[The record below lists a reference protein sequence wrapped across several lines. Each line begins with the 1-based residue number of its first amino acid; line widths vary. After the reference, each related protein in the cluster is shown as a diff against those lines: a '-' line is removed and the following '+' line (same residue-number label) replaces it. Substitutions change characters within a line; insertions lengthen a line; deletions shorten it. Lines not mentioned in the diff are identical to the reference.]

1 MDEFALTAR
10 GRKQLER
17 TLHRTCDARVY
28 RRTLAILEVGRGE
41 SVADVA
47 RMLGVSRQSV
57 YNWLAEFDSSQR
69 PECLVDDP
77 RSGRP
82 SLWTEQRQAWL
93 NDLMRVRPEAR
104 ILREYL
110 DGATPARGVVSLHR
124 RNGLR
129 GHHSPS
135 AEATRIRLEANS
147 IRAPVRPG
155 AREKNAEFAGK

>member
-57 YNWLAEFDSSQR
+57 YNWLAEFVRASVLSVWWMIHARVVRLCGPSS
-69 PECLVDDP
+69 
-77 RSGRP
+77 
-82 SLWTEQRQAWL
+82 
-93 NDLMRVRPEAR
+93 
-104 ILREYL
+104 
-110 DGATPARGVVSLHR
+110 
-124 RNGLR
+124 
-129 GHHSPS
+129 
-135 AEATRIRLEANS
+135 
-147 IRAPVRPG
+147 
-155 AREKNAEFAGK
+155 GKHG